1 MEMNTYWKNYINI
14 NDNLY
19 FKIQIMHILLY
30 VNKVSFLPFLKTL
43 TL

>member
-1 MEMNTYWKNYINI
+1 MEMNTYWKNNINI

-30 VNKVSFLPFLKTL
+30 VKKDLFLPFLKTL

>member
-30 VNKVSFLPFLKTL
+30 VNKDLFLPFLKTL